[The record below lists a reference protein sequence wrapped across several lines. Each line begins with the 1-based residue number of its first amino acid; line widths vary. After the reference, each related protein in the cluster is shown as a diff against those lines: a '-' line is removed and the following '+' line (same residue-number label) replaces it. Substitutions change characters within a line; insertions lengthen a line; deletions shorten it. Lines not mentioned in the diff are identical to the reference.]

1 MEDWIRR
8 LHKLL
13 TDSGMEVYILNKYV
27 DDVLSVVKSLELGT
41 RWSKN
46 NGLTH
51 SVEDTE

>member
-1 MEDWIRR
+1 
-8 LHKLL
+8 
-13 TDSGMEVYILNKYV
+13 MEVYILNKYV

-51 SVEDTE
+51 SVEDAEEDIKSKRSRQR